1 MWRYRYIFAT
11 ILTFFCVEVGLWI
24 FCKLGEPTVHVAT
37 TQISP
42 TGNRKNR
49 FTGDEIRNI
58 FQTEGARLHLQ
69 AGSKENQSS
78 VFKVLEILK
87 KQGGFFLDI
96 AMRDGLIPSDPLW
109 LEKQHDWT
117 GLLIELDPYRCK
129 LMTK

>member
-24 FCKLGEPTVHVAT
+24 FCKLSGPTVHVAK

-58 FQTEGARLHLQ
+58 FQTEGAHLQ

-78 VFKVLEILK
+78 VFKVLKILK

-96 AMRDGLIPSDPLW
+96 GMRDGLILSDSLCMVRKATR
-109 LEKQHDWT
+109 LH
-117 GLLIELDPYRCK
+117 GLDC
-129 LMTK
+129 